1 VEFSEN
7 SDDKKNDK
15 EIIENNLNFLNKIED
30 PVEEDSQ

>member
-1 VEFSEN
+1 MEFSEN